1 MGSAGADEA
10 GADEA
15 AMDEADDMKRGGDE
29 SGSPEPRSAKGKKRR
44 KRGLKDRVAELEE
57 ALEKAER
64 EAAEN
69 YDRLLRARAEYDNL
83 RKRTRREIEQIHQRA
98 GEDLV
103 MQLLPALDNLE
114 KAIEACRES
123 SELQPMEEG
132 LLMIRKG
139 LVDALEAG
147 GVSAV
152 DPLGDRFDPNF
163 HEAMMTSRTD
173 EAEPGTV
180 IRVLQKGYLMNG
192 VTLRPAKVVV
202 ADALGE
208 QEAEGTEPAEPRT
221 NEDETGDRGG
231 REAPSSKE
239 V

>member
-1 MGSAGADEA
+1 MDAAGADEA
-10 GADEA
+10 GDARPDDDEN
-15 AMDEADDMKRGGDE
+15 
-29 SGSPEPRSAKGKKRR
+29 GSPEHRSAKGRKRR
-44 KRGLKDRVAELEE
+44 KRGLKDRVVELEE
-57 ALEKAER
+57 AIEKAER

-69 YDRLLRARAEYDNL
+69 YDLLLRARAEYDNL
-83 RKRTRREIEQIHQRA
+83 RKRTRREMELVHQRA

-103 MQLLPALDNLE
+103 RQLLPVLDNLE
-114 KAIEACRES
+114 NAIEASRES
-123 SELQPMEEG
+123 RELRPMEEG

-152 DPLGDRFDPNF
+152 DPVGERFDPNF
-163 HEAMMTSRTD
+163 HEAMMTTRTD

-202 ADALGE
+202 ADALSE
-208 QEAEGTEPAEPRT
+208 QEAEGTKPAKSRK
-221 NEDETGDRGG
+221 DGGETGGRGG
-231 REAPSSKE
+231 REAPSSE
-239 V
+239 